1 MRLAFGIVSLF
12 PGGGLQRDCIEIAR
26 LVQAKGHEVTIYT
39 CRLRDAGLADEIPV
53 LVLQNNAK
61 TNHQRQHTFALDF
74 RRRTADRYDLIVG
87 FDKLLELD
95 VLYCA
100 DPSIAY
106 RLKNRPYLYFLSRY
120 RTFRKLERNSF
131 ARNSSVNIIFLSEN
145 QVIEYQSAWRTDF
158 HRMSVIPP
166 TLASD
171 RKHPELRTDKIRKR
185 VRAELDLADDDWV
198 WLSIGVQLRT
208 KGIDRA
214 VAALIEFPNARLLI
228 AGLSDTNRASIKLAE
243 HAQHLGVSSRITWLG
258 HREDIHHLMAAAD
271 LLVHPARYD
280 TTGTV
285 ILEGIVNGL
294 PVITTAACGYARH
307 VEAANAGSV
316 LKEPFRFSLFVAALR
331 RASDPSLRRAWSLSA
346 AAYGDDPTLYQGRV
360 RAADLIVEAG
370 FSKASR
376 ANIARSNTE
385 EPQACK

>member
-1 MRLAFGIVSLF
+1 MRTG
-12 PGGGLQRDCIEIAR
+12 
-26 LVQAKGHEVTIYT
+26 
-39 CRLRDAGLADEIPV
+39 
-53 LVLQNNAK
+53 
-61 TNHQRQHTFALDF
+61 
-74 RRRTADRYDLIVG
+74 
-87 FDKLLELD
+87 
-95 VLYCA
+95 
-100 DPSIAY
+100 
-106 RLKNRPYLYFLSRY
+106 
-120 RTFRKLERNSF
+120 
-131 ARNSSVNIIFLSEN
+131 
-145 QVIEYQSAWRTDF
+145 
-158 HRMSVIPP
+158 
-166 TLASD
+166 
-171 RKHPELRTDKIRKR
+171 
-185 VRAELDLADDDWV
+185 LDLADDDWV

-228 AGLSDTNRASIKLAE
+228 AGLSDTNRASIKLAK

-285 ILEGIVNGL
+285 ILEGVVNGL

-331 RASDPSLRRAWSLSA
+331 RASDPSLRRAWSLSG
-346 AAYGDDPTLYQGRV
+346 AAYGADPTLYQGRV

-370 FSKASR
+370 FSKAAR
-376 ANIARSNTE
+376 ANIARSNTKE
-385 EPQACK
+385 SQACK